1 MYTHSSILVD
11 ILCVYCTVY
20 NALGAGNVVLDGLE
34 SGVEYQVQVV
44 MDTDVGSLQT
54 QWITG
59 EMGETFF

>member
-1 MYTHSSILVD
+1 MCSCSVILVD
-11 ILCVYCTVY
+11 SLCIFCTVY

-59 EMGETFF
+59 EMVTVQL

>member
-1 MYTHSSILVD
+1 MLVD
-11 ILCVYCTVY
+11 PLCMFCTVY
-20 NALGAGNVVLDGLE
+20 NTLGAGNVVLDGLE

-44 MDTDVGSLQT
+44 MDTDAGSLQT